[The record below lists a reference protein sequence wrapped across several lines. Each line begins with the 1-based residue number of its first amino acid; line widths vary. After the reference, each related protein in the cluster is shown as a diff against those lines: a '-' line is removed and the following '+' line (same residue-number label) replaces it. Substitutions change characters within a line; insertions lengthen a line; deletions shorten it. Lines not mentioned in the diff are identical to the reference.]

1 MDHGTLPEP
10 AVTTVA
16 EAAVEFGFSPGELR
30 RLIADGRLR
39 GVRVGRRQYVVRESV
54 SELLRR
60 GDGHSERGAS

>member
-1 MDHGTLPEP
+1 M
-10 AVTTVA
+10 A